1 MQDQPICGAP
11 AGAPS
16 PGSPEHDV
24 QRQVLLELVTTPP
37 PEGDELGQLAFA
49 LREPRRDVEAAVE
62 ALVDA
67 GLVERD
73 GDTVRA
79 TAAALRFDALW
90 PIRA

>member
-1 MQDQPICGAP
+1 MQDHPICGAP
-11 AGAPS
+11 EGVPS
-16 PGSPEHDV
+16 PGTPEHYV

-37 PEGDELGQLAFA
+37 PEGDQLGQLAFA
-49 LREPRRDVEAAVE
+49 LKESRRDVEAAVRE
-62 ALVDA
+62 LVDA

-90 PIRA
+90 PIQA